1 MSDGP
6 QPVVEALKASPAKR
20 SRFWRPR
27 REIGFLRRIE
37 LFCFF
42 LLIPSEMV
50 ALAFL
55 WSSNFSDLAKWTL
68 TALLAA
74 HQLLLLH
81 LLREKVIF
89 PLHTLANIIGGFRD
103 EDYSIRARVGDPSDP
118 LGVLATEV
126 NTLAET
132 LREQRLGALEAAALL
147 RAVISEL
154 DTAIFTFDSQL
165 RLRLVNRAG
174 ERLLAHPSE
183 RLLGRTARDLGL
195 GDCLEGPVSRTFEHA
210 FPGLVGRFALR
221 RSQFRERGFPHQLLV
236 LSDLSR
242 TLREEERLAWQRLL
256 RVLGHEINNS
266 LAPIKSIS
274 GSLKSLLA
282 RSPRPDDWEADLASG
297 LEVVSSRSEALNRFV
312 SAYSQLARLPP
323 PRIQKTDL
331 AKMLARLVTLDTRRP
346 VHLLVEG
353 PVELDADPDQ
363 LEQLLINLLR
373 NAVDASCET
382 GGAVHVQCLPTS
394 GQIRVIIDDE
404 GPGLSNPSNLFVP
417 FFTTKLGGTGIG
429 LILCRQIAEAHEG
442 SVLLA
447 NRAGTSGCR
456 ATLILPAAPAA

>member
-1 MSDGP
+1 MPHG
-6 QPVVEALKASPAKR
+6 QQIVVETPKAPPVGR
-20 SRFWRPR
+20 RRLWRPR
-27 REIGFLRRIE
+27 REMGFLRRIE
-37 LFCFF
+37 IFCFF
-42 LLIPSEMV
+42 LLIPSELV

-55 WSSNFSDLAKWTL
+55 WSSSFSSLVKWTL

-74 HQLLLLH
+74 HQLLLLL

-118 LGVLATEV
+118 LGVLAVEV

-147 RAVISEL
+147 RAVISEM

-183 RLLGRTARDLGL
+183 RLLGRTAQNLGL
-195 GDCLEGPVSRTFEHA
+195 GDCLEGSASRTFERA

-221 RSQFRERGFPHQLLV
+221 RSQFRERGLPHQLLV

-242 TLREEERLAWQRLL
+242 ALREEERLAWQRLL

-282 RSPRPDDWEADLASG
+282 KSPRPGDWEADLASG

-323 PRIQKTDL
+323 PRIQKIDL
-331 AKMLARLVTLDTRRP
+331 AKMLARLATLDTRRP
-346 VHLLVEG
+346 VQLHVEG
-353 PVELDADPDQ
+353 PVELAADPDQ

-373 NAVDASCET
+373 NAVDAACET
-382 GGAVHVQCLPTS
+382 CGAVHVQCLATS
-394 GQIRVIIDDE
+394 GQVRVTIDDE

-417 FFTTKLGGTGIG
+417 FFTTKAGGTGIG

-442 SVLLA
+442 SVVLS
-447 NRAGTSGCR
+447 NRADRSGCR
-456 ATLILPAAPAA
+456 ATLILPAAPPA